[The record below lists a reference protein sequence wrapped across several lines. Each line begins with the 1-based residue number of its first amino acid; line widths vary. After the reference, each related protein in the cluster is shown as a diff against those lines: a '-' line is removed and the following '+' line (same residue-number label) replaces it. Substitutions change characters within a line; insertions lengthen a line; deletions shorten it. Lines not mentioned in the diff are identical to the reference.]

1 MLVVALMTVLCAAG
15 ITFYVRFLLALHKE
29 RKPRVVGYLV
39 IPPSSASEK
48 RTAELRPWKEQTTRA
63 A

>member
-1 MLVVALMTVLCAAG
+1 MFVMALMTVLCTAG
-15 ITFYVRFLLALHKE
+15 ITFYVRFLFELQKE
-29 RKPRVVGYLV
+29 RKARVVGYLV

-48 RTAELRPWKEQTTRA
+48 RTEDLRPWKEQTTRA